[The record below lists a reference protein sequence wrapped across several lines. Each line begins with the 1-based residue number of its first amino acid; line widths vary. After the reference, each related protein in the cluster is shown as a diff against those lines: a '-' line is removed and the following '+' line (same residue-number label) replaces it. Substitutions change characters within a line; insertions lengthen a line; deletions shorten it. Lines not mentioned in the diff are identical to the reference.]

1 MNAAER
7 IYVASTSEGDTSS
20 RLAEEL
26 ARRIE
31 DEIASRDFAA
41 GVALGALRD
50 LSERYS
56 AGRSVL
62 REALGLLERRGLGRM
77 RPGPCGGFILSKPKP
92 EIIGAQ
98 LADYFR
104 SSGVTLRQVMDAHE
118 AVDLMAARLA
128 SSRARSHAQRALLP
142 IADTTH
148 DLPGLLSTRLHIAH
162 LAGEPVLLPFV
173 ECLNALT
180 ADFRDVAGSMPATL
194 ARAEAQLGRALH
206 AGDIEAAGVAA
217 ARAHRELAAWLA
229 KTGSHSASTSAV
241 PGEHALS
248 PYRRP
253 GAGPTP
259 VAAGGL
265 SSTIARQLAADIA
278 QRSSAGA
285 RLGSE
290 WDLCERF
297 NVSRLTLRQAIR
309 LLQDSGLVECR
320 RGRGNGLMVRDRRA
334 SGSIR
339 LLLAFLIG
347 EKVDPMAAG
356 TILFQLN
363 CFVPALAVSRADAS
377 GREQLRAALARVESC
392 DPFDRND
399 LLGHVHCVSRLADSP
414 IIDLFSR
421 CLVAYE
427 ARFRPSLAARLPG
440 RAQAHYFQLVRRLLD
455 RLPIGDREKLEWAKA
470 ESYALMLEMSE
481 HRPI

>member
-31 DEIASRDFAA
+31 DDIASGDFAA
-41 GVALGALRD
+41 GVALGGLRE
-50 LSERYS
+50 LSGRYA

-92 EIIGAQ
+92 EVIGAQ

-104 SSGVTLRQVMDAHE
+104 AGGVTLRQVMDARE
-118 AVDLMAARLA
+118 AVDPMAAR
-128 SSRARSHAQRALLP
+128 
-142 IADTTH
+142 
-148 DLPGLLSTRLHIAH
+148 
-162 LAGEPVLLPFV
+162 LAGEPVLLPLV

-180 ADFRDVAGSMPATL
+180 ADFHAAGESTPDDGC
-194 ARAEAQLGRALH
+194 RAEAALGR
-206 AGDIEAAGVAA
+206 
-217 ARAHRELAAWLA
+217 
-229 KTGSHSASTSAV
+229 
-241 PGEHALS
+241 
-248 PYRRP
+248 
-253 GAGPTP
+253 
-259 VAAGGL
+259 AGGL
-265 SSTIARQLAADIA
+265 SHTIARKLAADIA

-334 SGSIR
+334 AGSIR
-339 LLLAFLIG
+339 LLLAFLIS

-363 CFVPALAVSRADAS
+363 CFVPALAVARADTS
-377 GREQLRAALARVESC
+377 GRQQLEAALARVESC
-392 DPFDRND
+392 DPFDRYD
-399 LLGHVHCVSRLADSP
+399 LLGLVHCVSRLADSP

-421 CLVAYE
+421 CLAAYE
-427 ARFRPSLAARLPG
+427 ARFRASLAERLP
-440 RAQAHYFQLVRRLLD
+440 RHAQAQYFQLVRRLLD
-455 RLPIGDREKLEWAKA
+455 RVPIGDSGKLEWAKA
-470 ESYALMLEMSE
+470 ESSALMLEMSL

>member
-7 IYVASTSEGDTSS
+7 IYVASTSDGDTSA

-31 DEIASRDFAA
+31 DDIASGDFAA
-41 GVALGALRD
+41 GTALGALRD
-50 LSERYS
+50 LSARYS
-56 AGRSVL
+56 AGRSVV

-77 RPGPCGGFILSKPKP
+77 RPGPCGGFIFSKPRA

-104 SSGVTLRQVMDAHE
+104 ATGVTLSQVMDARE

-128 SSRARSHAQRALLP
+128 SSKAPSAASLAPLLTARS
-142 IADTTH
+142 TN
-148 DLPGLLSTRLHIAH
+148 DLSGLLSTRLHVAQ
-162 LAGEPVLLPFV
+162 LANEPMLLPFV
-173 ECLNALT
+173 ECLNSLT
-180 ADFRDVAGSMPATL
+180 AEFRDIGDAAPEAL
-194 ARAEAQLGRALH
+194 RRADRALFRALR
-206 AGDIEAAGVAA
+206 AGNTEAAVTAS
-217 ARAHRELAAWLA
+217 ARAHRELAAWLPERRERA
-229 KTGSHSASTSAV
+229 PS
-241 PGEHALS
+241 LS
-248 PYRRP
+248 P
-253 GAGPTP
+253 PTGERL
-259 VAAGGL
+259 AAGRL
-265 SSTIARQLAADIA
+265 ASTIARQLASDIA
-278 QRSSAGA
+278 VRGNAGA

-320 RGRGNGLMVRDRRA
+320 RGRGNGLMIRDRRA
-334 SGSIR
+334 AGCIR
-339 LLLAFLIG
+339 LLLAYLIG
-347 EKVDPMAAG
+347 EKIDPMAAG

-363 CFVPALAVSRADAS
+363 CFVPALAVARANTS
-377 GREQLRAALARVESC
+377 EREQLAAALARVEGC
-392 DPFDRND
+392 DTFDRYD
-399 LLGHVHCVSRLADSP
+399 LLGLVHCVSRLADSP

-427 ARFRPSLAARLPG
+427 ARFRASLAERLPG
-440 RAQAHYFQLVRRLLD
+440 SAQAHYFQLVRRLLD
-455 RLPIGDREKLEWAKA
+455 RLPTGDSAQLEWAKA
-470 ESYALMLEMSE
+470 ESCALMLEMSQ